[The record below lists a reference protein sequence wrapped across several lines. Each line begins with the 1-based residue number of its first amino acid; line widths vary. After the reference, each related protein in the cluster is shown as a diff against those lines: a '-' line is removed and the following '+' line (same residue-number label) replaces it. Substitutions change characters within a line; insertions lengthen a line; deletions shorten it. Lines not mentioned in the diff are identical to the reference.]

1 MKRFLIGVVFVSM
14 IAVSLSFVSETH
26 AKDPI
31 VLKMTTFL
39 PKGDPTMTAWLALID
54 DINAKAKGELIIK
67 YVGGPEAI
75 PGFKQFEA
83 VKKGIVDMIFSAESY
98 YGGEVT
104 KVAYTHLSRL
114 SPQEERKKGYYDYRV
129 ELLKKQNVFYLGRA
143 AHHIWFQVY
152 TNKVVK
158 RPQELKGQKLR
169 VSATYEPFIKAIGAV
184 PITMS
189 GGDVYTALE
198 RGVIDGYAW
207 AATGNIGF
215 GWPEVCKY
223 ILEPRIYTMNVEGL
237 MNLNTWNKLP
247 PHLQKLIMDA
257 MINNEIQYAQTMAG
271 LAEKEYKD
279 MQAKGMKVIKFS
291 PEDTKWYVDLAYKA
305 GWDEVIKRSP
315 EIGPKLKQLLSP

>member
-1 MKRFLIGVVFVSM
+1 MKRFLIGIVLVSM
-14 IAVSLSFVSETH
+14 IVVSLSFVSETH

-31 VLKMTTFL
+31 VLKMATFL
-39 PKGDPTMTAWLALID
+39 PKNDTTATAWRPLID

-67 YVGGPEAI
+67 YIGGPEAI
-75 PGFKQFEA
+75 PAFKQFEA
-83 VKKGIVDMIFSAESY
+83 VKKGIVDMIFACESY

-129 ELLKKQNVFYLGRA
+129 ELLKKHNVFYLGRA
-143 AHHIWFQVY
+143 AHNTWFHVF
-152 TNKVVK
+152 TNKAVK

-184 PITMS
+184 PITMP
-189 GGDVYTALE
+189 GGEVYTALE

-207 AATGNIGF
+207 AITGNIGF

-223 ILEPRIYTMNVEGL
+223 ILEPRIYEMNVEGL
-237 MNLNTWNKLP
+237 INLNTWNKLP

-257 MINNEIQYAQTMAG
+257 MINNEIQYGPIMAAAG
-271 LAEKEYKD
+271 EKEYKE

>member
-1 MKRFLIGVVFVSM
+1 MKRFLIGIIFVSM

-98 YGGEVT
+98 YGAEVT
-104 KVAYTHLSRL
+104 KAAYTHLSRL

-129 ELLKKQNVFYLGRA
+129 ELLKKHNVFYLGRA

-158 RPQELKGQKLR
+158 RPQELKGQKLW

-184 PITMS
+184 PITMP
-189 GGDVYTALE
+189 GGEVYTALE

-207 AATGNIGF
+207 AITGNVGF

-223 ILEPRIYTMNVEGL
+223 ILEPRIYEMNVEGL
-237 MNLNTWNKLP
+237 INLNTWNKLP
-247 PHLQKLIMDA
+247 PHLQKLIMEA
-257 MINNEIQYAQTMAG
+257 MINNEIQYGPIMAAAG
-271 LAEKEYKD
+271 EKEYKE